1 MRSLPFVERSELA
14 GWGAVWTVVFII
26 ATVVSF
32 LGGAARDNGLPA
44 DRGGE
49 PLFASTGKI
58 GAAERPAAKKFGGRR
73 CVRGL
78 ACAGVDGVDVWH
90 ISGLRVTV
98 AILPL
103 MGGIR
108 QIHQF
113 LD

>member
-58 GAAERPAAKKFGGRR
+58 GAAERPATKKSGAGGVRAVWLALVSTALMFGTL
-73 CVRGL
+73 VVF
-78 ACAGVDGVDVWH
+78 A
-90 ISGLRVTV
+90 
-98 AILPL
+98 
-103 MGGIR
+103 
-108 QIHQF
+108 
-113 LD
+113 

>member
-49 PLFASTGKI
+49 PLFA
-58 GAAERPAAKKFGGRR
+58 R
-73 CVRGL
+73 CSHSVW
-78 ACAGVDGVDVWH
+78 ACVYNAPQA
-90 ISGLRVTV
+90 S
-98 AILPL
+98 
-103 MGGIR
+103 
-108 QIHQF
+108 
-113 LD
+113 